1 MARKVHPFAKIGR
14 PASVKPPAPVRLASG
29 ERQGVSPM
37 DNFKGSLPAQPYAK
51 GGVVKYHEDGGAGW
65 NGRGAPKGRGRY

>member
-1 MARKVHPFAKIGR
+1 
-14 PASVKPPAPVRLASG
+14 
-29 ERQGVSPM
+29 M

-65 NGRGAPKGRGRY
+65 NGRGAPNGRGRC